1 MDLTVDP
8 CDDFYSYSC
17 NGWVKANPI
26 PDGKGSWGTFMKLEQ
41 QNQMVI
47 KRVLG
52 KNIRYRFRTNIVLN
66 ANKVKTLLK
75 TFDKYLKFIEPHC
88 LKIDIVSLL
97 IYIFFEAHPLKN
109 M

>member
-1 MDLTVDP
+1 MDMSVDP

-52 KNIRYRFRTNIVLN
+52 KNTQNIYYIRII
-66 ANKVKTLLK
+66 
-75 TFDKYLKFIEPHC
+75 KF
-88 LKIDIVSLL
+88 
-97 IYIFFEAHPLKN
+97 
-109 M
+109 